1 MSRIKP
7 SLNFEKAK
15 VFNNPIHQTN
25 NSIEKMLVG
34 KGEAKWDAFGYFI
47 ITKKYQKKI

>member
-34 KGEAKWDAFGYFI
+34 KGEAKYFI
-47 ITKKYQKKI
+47 NIKKCQKKI